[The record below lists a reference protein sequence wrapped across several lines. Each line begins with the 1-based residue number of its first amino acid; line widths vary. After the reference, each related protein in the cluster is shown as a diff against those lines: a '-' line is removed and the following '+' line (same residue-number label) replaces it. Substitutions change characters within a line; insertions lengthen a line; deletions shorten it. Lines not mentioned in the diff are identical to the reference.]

1 MLQRYSWTVLTVL
14 EMTIYTAFCCMLL
27 TCGVCSLAD
36 ATALD
41 DYVNKPDPHYRYY
54 DLGNPYRGDGY
65 TTYFL
70 NMTSQKWLNGA

>member
-1 MLQRYSWTVLTVL
+1 MA
-14 EMTIYTAFCCMLL
+14 IFTAFCVVLAC
-27 TCGVCSLAD
+27 TIASLVD

-41 DYVNKPDPHYRYY
+41 DYVNKPDSHYRYS
-54 DLGNPYRGDGY
+54 DLGKPYHGDGY